1 MRRYFP
7 LVLAFC
13 MTLIC
18 VLTFA
23 AVSADDGII
32 GDVDGDG
39 VVTYDDAQIIFDYVA
54 GIGSMTQEELKSA
67 DVDGDGRVTVA
78 DAVQVFHFAS
88 GVLRSLPYVQPTG
101 GVLTVMKLPDRI
113 DYTVG
118 DGLDLTGIEVCILY
132 SDGSRKEVD
141 DYAVTGYEPTVGVK
155 IIVISYDGMRTA
167 FTITVYP
174 KEIVE
179 IGISS
184 LPGKIDYV
192 YGEALDLTGLVITAY
207 YEDGTYEDIADYV
220 VSGFDGSVGVNTVY
234 IQYGKFRLGFDVTVG
249 E

>member
-1 MRRYFP
+1 
-7 LVLAFC
+7 
-13 MTLIC
+13 
-18 VLTFA
+18 
-23 AVSADDGII
+23 
-32 GDVDGDG
+32 
-39 VVTYDDAQIIFDYVA
+39 
-54 GIGSMTQEELKSA
+54 
-67 DVDGDGRVTVA
+67 
-78 DAVQVFHFAS
+78 
-88 GVLRSLPYVQPTG
+88 
-101 GVLTVMKLPDRI
+101 
-113 DYTVG
+113 
-118 DGLDLTGIEVCILY
+118 
-132 SDGSRKEVD
+132 
-141 DYAVTGYEPTVGVK
+141 
-155 IIVISYDGMRTA
+155 MRTA
-167 FTITVYP
+167 FTVTVYP

>member
-18 VLTFA
+18 VFTFA
-23 AVSADDGII
+23 SVSADDGII

-54 GIGSMTQEELKSA
+54 GI
-67 DVDGDGRVTVA
+67 GRVTVA

-141 DYAVTGYEPTVGVK
+141 DYTVTGYEPTVGVK

-167 FTITVYP
+167 FTVTVYP